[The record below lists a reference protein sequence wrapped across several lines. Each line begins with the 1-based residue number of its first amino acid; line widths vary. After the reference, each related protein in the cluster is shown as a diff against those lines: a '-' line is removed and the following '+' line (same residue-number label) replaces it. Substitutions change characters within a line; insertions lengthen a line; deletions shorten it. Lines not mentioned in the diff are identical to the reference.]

1 MKQLRLFF
9 VISINLIVL
18 NMGLA
23 QNQSFDDFNSSR
35 NARRQARRCTES
47 FATRSFNRDYAGLS
61 ATNYYHLEKELKD
74 YVKFRCL
81 TSEQVRRLAINFP
94 TDREKYDFLI
104 YSFTY
109 VFDIENYAMTGTV
122 MANRNARDAFYRFL
136 VREGVPAGDYY
147 TDPYAGGYVYGGVAA
162 PPQYYAN
169 GNGVVPPQNGY
180 IPNGYNPN
188 INNGNINSNN
198 PYDNYHQ
205 NNQNGNNQNGNNGNN
220 NPNNNPNNNQNGNYN
235 NPNAYNNGS
244 LNAGPQGIMSYKEF
258 EALKARI
265 RQNTF
270 DKKRVETAKTL
281 TKQSV
286 LTSNQIVE
294 IVQLITSDNN
304 RLDFAKFAYDY
315 VSDRENYEIVVE
327 TMAFDASKKE
337 LQRYLDANK
346 KR

>member
-9 VISINLIVL
+9 VIFISLIVIDL
-18 NMGLA
+18 SMA
-23 QNQSFDDFNSSR
+23 QSQSFDDFNSSR

-47 FATRSFNRDYAGLS
+47 FSTRSFNRDYAGLS
-61 ATNYYHLEKELKD
+61 ATHYYHLEKELKD

-81 TSEQVRRLAINFP
+81 TSEQLRRLAIVFP

-147 TDPYAGGYVYGGVAA
+147 TDPYAGIAYGGVGV
-162 PPQYYAN
+162 PPQYYAH
-169 GNGVVPPQNGY
+169 
-180 IPNGYNPN
+180 PNGFVPQQNVYNPN
-188 INNGNINSNN
+188 VYNNNNN
-198 PYDNYHQ
+198 PYDNYNP
-205 NNQNGNNQNGNNGNN
+205 NNPNGNN
-220 NPNNNPNNNQNGNYN
+220 NPNSNNQNGNYN
-235 NPNAYNNGS
+235 NPNAYNNGT

-286 LTSNQIVE
+286 LTSNQVVE

-304 RLDFAKFAYDY
+304 RLDYAKFAYDY
-315 VSDRENYEIVVE
+315 VSDRDNYMIVVE
-327 TMAFDASKKE
+327 SMAFDSSKKE
-337 LQRYLDANK
+337 LQRYLDANS

>member
-18 NMGLA
+18 NLGLA

-35 NARRQARRCTES
+35 NARRQARRCTEP

-147 TDPYAGGYVYGGVAA
+147 TDPFAGGYAYNGVVA

-169 GNGVVPPQNGY
+169 ANALVPQQNGNN
-180 IPNGYNPN
+180 PNGFN
-188 INNGNINSNN
+188 NNGNNFNSNN

-205 NNQNGNNQNGNNGNN
+205 NNQNGNNQNGNNL
-220 NPNNNPNNNQNGNYN
+220 NNNPNNNQNGNYN
-235 NPNAYNNGS
+235 NPNANNNGS

-270 DKKRVETAKTL
+270 DRKRVETAKTL
-281 TKQSV
+281 TRQSV

-304 RLDFAKFAYDY
+304 RLEFAKFAYDY
-315 VSDRENYEIVVE
+315 VSDRENYSIVVE
-327 TMAFDASKKE
+327 TMAFEGSKKD
-337 LQRYLDANK
+337 LQRYLDANR

>member
-9 VISINLIVL
+9 VICINLIVL
-18 NMGLA
+18 DLGMA
-23 QNQSFDDFNSSR
+23 QSQSFDDFNSSR

-147 TDPYAGGYVYGGVAA
+147 TDPYAGLAYGGVGI
-162 PPQYYAN
+162 PPQYYA
-169 GNGVVPPQNGY
+169 Q
-180 IPNGYNPN
+180 PNGFVPQPNVYNPN
-188 INNGNINSNN
+188 VFNNNNNN
-198 PYDNYHQ
+198 PYDNY
-205 NNQNGNNQNGNNGNN
+205 NPN
-220 NPNNNPNNNQNGNYN
+220 NPNGLNNPNGNNQNGNYN
-235 NPNAYNNGS
+235 NPNAYNNGT

-270 DKKRVETAKTL
+270 DRKRVETAKTL

-286 LTSNQIVE
+286 LSSNQIVE

-304 RLDFAKFAYDY
+304 RLDYAKFAYDY
-315 VSDRENYEIVVE
+315 VSDRDNYMIVVE
-327 TMAFDASKKE
+327 SMAFDSSKKE
-337 LQRYLDANK
+337 LQRYLDGNK

>member
-9 VISINLIVL
+9 VVFLNLIVL
-18 NMGLA
+18 DLVVA
-23 QNQSFDDFNSSR
+23 QNQNFDDFNSSR

-47 FATRSFNRDYAGLS
+47 FPTRSFNRDYAGLS
-61 ATNYYHLEKELKD
+61 ATHYYHIEKELKD
-74 YVKFRCL
+74 YVRNRCL
-81 TSEQVRRLAINFP
+81 TSEQVRRLTVLFP
-94 TDREKYDFLI
+94 TDREKYDFLV

-147 TDPYAGGYVYGGVAA
+147 TDPYAGGYAYAGVAP
-162 PPQYYAN
+162 PPQYY
-169 GNGVVPPQNGY
+169 GNNYNTMPPPNYNQNGY
-180 IPNGYNPN
+180 T
-188 INNGNINSNN
+188 NNNSNN
-198 PYDNYHQ
+198 PYDNYHPNNQ
-205 NNQNGNNQNGNNGNN
+205 NGNVNNGNQNGNNTNGNYNQNGYNNQNGNNNGN
-220 NPNNNPNNNQNGNYN
+220 
-235 NPNAYNNGS
+235 
-244 LNAGPQGIMSYKEF
+244 LNAGPQGFMSYKEF

-281 TKQSV
+281 TKQNV
-286 LTSNQIVE
+286 LSSNQVIE

-304 RLDFAKFAYDY
+304 RLDYAKFAYDY
-315 VSDRENYEIVVE
+315 VSDRENYSIVVE
-327 TMAFDASKKE
+327 AMAFDSSKKD
-337 LQRYLDANK
+337 LQRFLDNNR

>member
-9 VISINLIVL
+9 VICINLLVL
-18 NMGLA
+18 DLGMA
-23 QNQSFDDFNSSR
+23 QSQTFDDFNSSR

-61 ATNYYHLEKELKD
+61 ATHYYHLEKELKD
-74 YVKFRCL
+74 YAKFRCL
-81 TSEQVRRLAINFP
+81 TSEQVRRLTVLFP
-94 TDREKYDFLI
+94 TDREKYDFLV

-147 TDPYAGGYVYGGVAA
+147 TDPYAGLAYGGVGV
-162 PPQYYAN
+162 PPQYYAH
-169 GNGVVPPQNGY
+169 
-180 IPNGYNPN
+180 PNGFVPQQNVYNPN
-188 INNGNINSNN
+188 VYNNNNNN
-198 PYDNYHQ
+198 PYDNY
-205 NNQNGNNQNGNNGNN
+205 NPN
-220 NPNNNPNNNQNGNYN
+220 NPNGNNQNGNYN
-235 NPNAYNNGS
+235 NPNAYNNGT

-270 DKKRVETAKTL
+270 DRKRVETAKTL

-286 LTSNQIVE
+286 LTSNQVIE

-304 RLDFAKFAYDY
+304 RLDYAKFAYDY
-315 VSDRENYEIVVE
+315 VSDRENYMIVVE
-327 TMAFDASKKE
+327 SMAFDSSKKE
-337 LQRYLDANK
+337 LQRYLDANR

>member
-9 VISINLIVL
+9 VIIINLIVL
-18 NMGLA
+18 DLGMA
-23 QNQSFDDFNSSR
+23 QSQTFDDFNSSR

-61 ATNYYHLEKELKD
+61 ATHYYHLEKELKD
-74 YVKFRCL
+74 YVQHRCL
-81 TSEQVRRLAINFP
+81 TSEQVRRLTVIFP

-147 TDPYAGGYVYGGVAA
+147 TDPYAGIAYGGVGV

-169 GNGVVPPQNGY
+169 
-180 IPNGYNPN
+180 PNGFVPQQNLYNPN
-188 INNGNINSNN
+188 VYNNNNNNNN
-198 PYDNYHQ
+198 PYDSYR
-205 NNQNGNNQNGNNGNN
+205 
-220 NPNNNPNNNQNGNYN
+220 PNNPNNNQNGNYN
-235 NPNAYNNGS
+235 NPNAYNNGT

-286 LTSNQIVE
+286 LTSNQVVE
-294 IVQLITSDNN
+294 IVQIITSDNN
-304 RLDFAKFAYDY
+304 RLDYAKFAYDY
-315 VSDRENYEIVVE
+315 VSDRENYMIVVE
-327 TMAFDASKKE
+327 TMAFDSSKKD
-337 LQRYLDANK
+337 LQRYLDANH

>member
-9 VISINLIVL
+9 VILINIIVVDL
-18 NMGLA
+18 GMA
-23 QNQSFDDFNSSR
+23 QSQTSDDFNSSR

-81 TSEQVRRLAINFP
+81 TSEQVRRLTVLFP

-109 VFDIENYAMTGTV
+109 VFDLENYAMTGTV

-147 TDPYAGGYVYGGVAA
+147 TDPYAGVAYGAVTV
-162 PPQYYAN
+162 PPQYYAYP
-169 GNGVVPPQNGY
+169 NGVVPPQNV
-180 IPNGYNPN
+180 YNPN
-188 INNGNINSNN
+188 AYNNPYNNAYNN
-198 PYDNYHQ
+198 PYDNY
-205 NNQNGNNQNGNNGNN
+205 NPN
-220 NPNNNPNNNQNGNYN
+220 NPNGSNNPNGNNQNGNYN
-235 NPNAYNNGS
+235 NPNAYNNGP

-270 DKKRVETAKTL
+270 DRKRVETAKTL
-281 TKQSV
+281 TKQNI
-286 LTSNQIVE
+286 LTSNQVVE

-304 RLDFAKFAYDY
+304 RLDYAKFAYDY
-315 VSDRENYEIVVE
+315 VSDRDNYMIVVE
-327 TMAFDASKKE
+327 TMAFDSSKKE
-337 LQRYLDANK
+337 LQRYLDAN
-346 KR
+346 RRR

>member
-9 VISINLIVL
+9 ALFFIIALDLTI
-18 NMGLA
+18 A
-23 QNQSFDDFNSSR
+23 QGQSFDDFNSSR

-61 ATNYYHLEKELKD
+61 ATHYYHLEKELKD
-74 YVKFRCL
+74 YVKYRCL
-81 TSEQVRRLAINFP
+81 TSEQVRRLAIVFP

-147 TDPYAGGYVYGGVAA
+147 TDPYAGVAYSGVGV
-162 PPQYYAN
+162 PPQYYAH
-169 GNGVVPPQNGY
+169 
-180 IPNGYNPN
+180 PNGFVPQQNVYNPN
-188 INNGNINSNN
+188 VYNNSNNN
-198 PYDNYHQ
+198 PYDNYNPNA
-205 NNQNGNNQNGNNGNN
+205 NNLNN
-220 NPNNNPNNNQNGNYN
+220 NSNNNQNGNYN
-235 NPNAYNNGS
+235 NPNAYNNGN

-270 DKKRVETAKTL
+270 DRKRVETAKTL

-304 RLDFAKFAYDY
+304 RLDYAKFAYDY
-315 VSDRENYEIVVE
+315 VSDRDNYMIVVE
-327 TMAFDASKKE
+327 TMAFESSKKD
-337 LQRYLDANK
+337 LQRYLDANR

>member
-9 VISINLIVL
+9 VFSINLIVL
-18 NMGLA
+18 NLGLA

-147 TDPYAGGYVYGGVAA
+147 TDPYASGYAYGGVGV

-169 GNGVVPPQNGY
+169 
-180 IPNGYNPN
+180 PNGLVPQQNVYNPN
-188 INNGNINSNN
+188 VYNNNNNN
-198 PYDNYHQ
+198 PYDNYHP
-205 NNQNGNNQNGNNGNN
+205 NNQNGNNQNGNN
-220 NPNNNPNNNQNGNYN
+220 QSGNYN
-235 NPNAYNNGS
+235 NPNAYNNGT
-244 LNAGPQGIMSYKEF
+244 LNAGPQGIMSYREF

-270 DKKRVETAKTL
+270 DKKRVETAKNL
-281 TKQSV
+281 TKQNV
-286 LTSNQIVE
+286 LSSNQVVE

-304 RLDFAKFAYDY
+304 RLDYAKFAYDY
-315 VSDRENYEIVVE
+315 VSDRENYMIVVE
-327 TMAFDASKKE
+327 SMAFDSSKKE
-337 LQRYLDANK
+337 LQRYLDANR

>member
-9 VISINLIVL
+9 VIFISLIVIDL
-18 NMGLA
+18 SMA
-23 QNQSFDDFNSSR
+23 QSQSFDDFNSSR
-35 NARRQARRCTES
+35 NARRQARSCTES
-47 FATRSFNRDYAGLS
+47 FSPRSFNRDYAGLS

-109 VFDIENYAMTGTV
+109 VFDIENYTMTGTV

-147 TDPYAGGYVYGGVAA
+147 TDPYAGGYTYNGAMV

-169 GNGVVPPQNGY
+169 ANVVVPQQNGY

-188 INNGNINSNN
+188 GNNNGNNYSNN
-198 PYDNYHQ
+198 PYDNYHP
-205 NNQNGNNQNGNNGNN
+205 NNQNGNNQNQNNV
-220 NPNNNPNNNQNGNYN
+220 NNNPNNNQNGNYN

>member
-9 VISINLIVL
+9 VIFISLFVL
-18 NMGLA
+18 DLGMA
-23 QNQSFDDFNSSR
+23 QSQNFDDFNSSR

-61 ATNYYHLEKELKD
+61 ATHYYHLEKELKD

-81 TSEQVRRLAINFP
+81 TSEQVRRLAIVFP

-147 TDPYAGGYVYGGVAA
+147 TDPYAGIAYGGVGV
-162 PPQYYAN
+162 PPQYYVN
-169 GNGVVPPQNGY
+169 
-180 IPNGYNPN
+180 PNGFVPQQNVYNPN
-188 INNGNINSNN
+188 VYNNNNNN
-198 PYDNYHQ
+198 PYDNYRP
-205 NNQNGNNQNGNNGNN
+205 N
-220 NPNNNPNNNQNGNYN
+220 NPNGNNNPNNNQNGNYS

-286 LTSNQIVE
+286 LTSNQVIE

-304 RLDFAKFAYDY
+304 RLDYAKFAYDY
-315 VSDRENYEIVVE
+315 VSDRDNYMIVVE
-327 TMAFDASKKE
+327 SMAFESSKKE
-337 LQRYLDANK
+337 LQRYLDANR

>member
-9 VISINLIVL
+9 ALFLCLFVIDFSQ
-18 NMGLA
+18 A

-35 NARRQARRCTES
+35 NARRQARRCTEP

-61 ATNYYHLEKELKD
+61 ATHYYHIEKELKD

-81 TSEQVRRLAINFP
+81 TSEQIRRLAINFP

-147 TDPYAGGYVYGGVAA
+147 TDPFAGGYAYNGVVA

-169 GNGVVPPQNGY
+169 SNGVVLQQNGNN
-180 IPNGYNPN
+180 PNGFN
-188 INNGNINSNN
+188 NNGNNNSNN
-198 PYDNYHQ
+198 PYDNYNP
-205 NNQNGNNQNGNNGNN
+205 NNPNGNNPNG
-220 NPNNNPNNNQNGNYN
+220 NNNPNNNQNGNYN

-281 TKQSV
+281 TRQSV

-304 RLDFAKFAYDY
+304 RLEFAKFAYDY

-327 TMAFDASKKE
+327 TMAFDSSKKD
-337 LQRYLDANK
+337 LQRYLDANR